1 MSLALLIPLF
11 LGTITILQGAI
22 NKQVAGKLG
31 VIQTALIGNTA
42 TLIICIVAYFWAR
55 QNEESLPPILKIKM
69 PLTTYEWWYIF
80 PAIFGFFIVAGM
92 PLAISKLGAVK
103 VTVGLVAAQMITS
116 SLWDIFV
123 ESTPLNWQKALG
135 ILLALSSVLVI
146 QLSK

>member
-31 VIQTALIGNTA
+31 VIQTALIGNAA
-42 TLIICIVAYFWAR
+42 TLIICIIAYFWAR

>member
-1 MSLALLIPLF
+1 MSLALIIPLI
-11 LGTITILQGAI
+11 LGSITILQGAI

-31 VIQTALIGNTA
+31 VVHTALIGNAA
-42 TLIICIVAYFWAR
+42 TLVICIAVYFWAK
-55 QNEESLPPILKIKM
+55 QNEETLPPILKVKM
-69 PLTTYEWWYIF
+69 PITTYEWWFIF
-80 PAIFGFFIVAGM
+80 PAIFGFLIVAGM

-123 ESTPLNWQKALG
+123 ESTPLNWQKAIG

-146 QLSK
+146 QMSK

>member
-1 MSLALLIPLF
+1 MSLALFIPLC

-31 VIQTALIGNTA
+31 IIQTALIGNA
-42 TLIICIVAYFWAR
+42 VTLVICIIAYFWTR
-55 QNEESLPPILKIKM
+55 QNEESIPPLLKVKM
-69 PLTTYEWWYIF
+69 PLTTYEWWYVF

-123 ESTPLNWQKALG
+123 ESTPLNWQKGLG
-135 ILLALSSVLVI
+135 ILLALASVLVI
-146 QLSK
+146 QFSK